1 VEAAFPAAA
10 VASAEAEP
18 PAAGS
23 AKDGIMKNLA
33 SKFLSEPE
41 KQSVEACVKEV
52 EKSTSGEIVPMIVSS
67 SYHYPMSDMIGG
79 LIFALL
85 IAVAVTL
92 VYSIQKSWGGVTAID
107 LWLFPAVFAVSF
119 LLFHELVKRI
129 PGLKRIF
136 ITRAEITEEVEEAA
150 LTSFYRNGL
159 NNTRDRTGILI
170 FISVFERKALVLADE
185 GINAKVDT
193 AVWQEVVDLVVNG
206 IKQRKQ
212 TEGICRA
219 VRRCGGL
226 ISEHF
231 PIKKDD
237 TNELDNLIVED

>member
-1 VEAAFPAAA
+1 
-10 VASAEAEP
+10 
-18 PAAGS
+18 
-23 AKDGIMKNLA
+23 MKNLA
-33 SKFLSEPE
+33 SKFLTDAE
-41 KQSVEACVKEV
+41 KQAVEACVKEV
-52 EKSTSGEIVPMIVSS
+52 EKRTSGEIVPMVVSS
-67 SYHYPMSDMIGG
+67 SYHYPMSNVIGG

-85 IAVAVTL
+85 ISVGVTL
-92 VYSIQKSWGGVTAID
+92 AYGIQKSWGGVTAMD

-136 ITRAEITEEVEEAA
+136 ITKAEITEEVEEAA

-170 FISVFERKALVLADE
+170 FISVFERKALVVADE

-193 AVWQEVVDLVVNG
+193 GVWQEVVDLVVNS
-206 IKQRKQ
+206 IKGRHQA
-212 TEGICRA
+212 EGICRA
-219 VRRCGGL
+219 IRRCDEL
-226 ISEHF
+226 IREHF
-231 PIKKDD
+231 PIKADD

>member
-1 VEAAFPAAA
+1 
-10 VASAEAEP
+10 
-18 PAAGS
+18 
-23 AKDGIMKNLA
+23 MKNLA

-41 KQSVEACVKEV
+41 KKTVEACVREV
-52 EKSTSGEIVPMIVSS
+52 EKRTSGEIVPMVVSA
-67 SYHYPMSDMIGG
+67 SYHYPMSNMIGG

-85 IAVAVTL
+85 ISVGVTL
-92 VYSIQKSWGGVTAID
+92 AYSIRKSWGGVTAMD

-129 PGLKRIF
+129 PWLKRIF
-136 ITRAEITEEVEEAA
+136 VTKAEISDEVEEAA

-193 AVWQEVVDLVVNG
+193 GVWQEVVDLVVNS
-206 IKQRKQ
+206 INPRHQA
-212 TEGICRA
+212 EGICQA
-219 VRRCGGL
+219 VKRCGEL
-226 ISEHF
+226 IRQHF
-231 PIKKDD
+231 PIKADD
-237 TNELDNLIVED
+237 TDELDNLIVED

>member
-1 VEAAFPAAA
+1 
-10 VASAEAEP
+10 
-18 PAAGS
+18 
-23 AKDGIMKNLA
+23 MKNLA
-33 SKFLSEPE
+33 SKFLTDEE
-41 KQSVEACVKEV
+41 KHSVEACVKEV
-52 EKSTSGEIVPMIVSS
+52 EKTTSGEIVPMIVSA
-67 SYHYPMSDMIGG
+67 SYHYPMSNMIGG

-85 IAVAVTL
+85 ISVAFTL
-92 VYSIQKSWGGVTAID
+92 AYSIQKSWGGVTAMD

-159 NNTRDRTGILI
+159 NKTRDRTGILI

-193 AVWQEVVDLVVNG
+193 AVWQEVVDLVVNS

-212 TEGICRA
+212 AEGICRA
-219 VRRCGGL
+219 IRRCGGL
-226 ISEHF
+226 IGEYF

>member
-1 VEAAFPAAA
+1 
-10 VASAEAEP
+10 
-18 PAAGS
+18 
-23 AKDGIMKNLA
+23 
-33 SKFLSEPE
+33 
-41 KQSVEACVKEV
+41 
-52 EKSTSGEIVPMIVSS
+52 
-67 SYHYPMSDMIGG
+67 MSNMIGA

-85 IAVAVTL
+85 ISVGATL
-92 VYSIQKSWGGVTAID
+92 AYSIQKAWGGITALD

-129 PGLKRIF
+129 SGLKRIF

-170 FISVFERKALVLADE
+170 FISVFERKAFVLADE

-193 AVWQEVVDLVVNG
+193 GVWQEVVNLVVNS
-206 IKQRKQ
+206 IKDHQQ
-212 TEGICRA
+212 TDGICRA
-219 VRRCGGL
+219 VRRCGEL

-237 TNELDNLIVED
+237 TNELGNLIVED